1 MDLTDNSI
9 LENLST
15 DSWSTTKKSLNSANY
30 YLCIFVSVTLNLDSI
45 FEAWIL
51 INELGNC

>member
-15 DSWSTTKKSLNSANY
+15 DSLSTTKKSLNSSNY

-51 INELGNC
+51 INELENC